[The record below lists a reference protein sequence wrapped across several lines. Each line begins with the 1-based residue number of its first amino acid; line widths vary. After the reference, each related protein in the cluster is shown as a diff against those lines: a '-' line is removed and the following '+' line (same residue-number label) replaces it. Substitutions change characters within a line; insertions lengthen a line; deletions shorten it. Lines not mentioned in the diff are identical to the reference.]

1 MAMNINGNSRDGR
14 DIRAAN
20 ANAANIGYAR
30 DTQDGDTV
38 YTSNQRAGYVAAA
51 PMGYNAAP
59 VSRTVGMQSEIVDTK
74 DRVRWGPIV
83 AGIFSAIATLL
94 ILSLLG
100 VAVGLTAAA
109 GDPRSAAGATNEAG
123 NYGVGAAIWA
133 GLSTLIAFFVG
144 GFVAGRNQG
153 VLGKGSGWI
162 NGALVWAVTIPL
174 LLWLASSGAAGFLN
188 AIGFDLNGFFNTV
201 NPSNPES
208 PLNPTNP
215 ANPTNPTSPN
225 NPANNPGAVQN
236 ATETARNGAWGTLAA
251 LLVGLIAAGL
261 GGLVGGRTHPAD
273 DEVATSTA
281 ATTTTR

>member
-1 MAMNINGNSRDGR
+1 MATNGNTNAQDNR
-14 DIRAAN
+14 DIRAAS

-38 YTSNQRAGYVAAA
+38 YNTNQRAGYVEAVPA
-51 PMGYNAAP
+51 GYTAAP
-59 VSRTVGMQSEIVDTK
+59 VSRTVGMQSEIVETNTK

-109 GDPRSAAGATNEAG
+109 GDPRSAAGAANEAG
-123 NYGVGAAIWA
+123 NYGLGAAIWA

-153 VLGKGSGWI
+153 VLGKASGWI
-162 NGALVWAVTIPL
+162 NGALVWAVAIPL
-174 LLWLASSGAAGFLN
+174 LLWLASSGASGFLN
-188 AIGFDLNGFFNTV
+188 AIGFDLSGFFNTV

-208 PLNPTNP
+208 PLNPSNP
-215 ANPTNPTSPN
+215 ANPTSPT

-236 ATETARNGAWGTLAA
+236 ATEAARNGAWGTLAA
-251 LLVGLIAAGL
+251 LVVGLIAAGL
-261 GGLVGGRTHPAD
+261 GGLVGGRTRPAD
-273 DEVATSTA
+273 DEVATSAA
-281 ATTTTR
+281 ATTTTTR